1 MDSRQIDVVLKSDS
15 IVTANNFLG
24 VFPSG
29 KIPSVSTEIYPCC
42 AVVNTKPHDHPG
54 EHWVCFLKTKTNQ
67 GIYFDS
73 YGVPPYNLPE
83 IAEVLD
89 GCDSWT
95 FNDISLQTPFSTVC
109 GQYTIFALTHLC
121 RGFSLK
127 DIVQLLDDT
136 SDTYGNDALI
146 FSYISNKYYDILYPN
161 KLSIANTSA
170 ILTDLTKL

>member
-24 VFPSG
+24 VFPSD
-29 KIPSVSTEIYPCC
+29 KIPSTSTEIYPCC

-95 FNDISLQTPFSTVC
+95 LMTSLFKHHFQLSVDNTLFLPSPTC
-109 GQYTIFALTHLC
+109 AE
-121 RGFSLK
+121 GFR
-127 DIVQLLDDT
+127 
-136 SDTYGNDALI
+136 
-146 FSYISNKYYDILYPN
+146 
-161 KLSIANTSA
+161 
-170 ILTDLTKL
+170 